1 MFFAHYPSLTK
12 HFIRVAI
19 FPLPSTSAAAPP
31 PPTPTAA
38 IASELLYSEIRF
50 DLNRPILISSLF
62 LFIHRDFFY
71 DFAIFFIFCVI
82 FMLYMF
88 SCLIIFWIGY
98 WWEWNDQQGNIK
110 KKRKEKNW
118 TISTT
123 LSFGYIYKTW

>member
-19 FPLPSTSAAAPP
+19 FPLPSTSAAAPS

-38 IASELLYSEIRF
+38 IASELLCSEIRF
-50 DLNRPILISSLF
+50 NLNRPILISSLF

-71 DFAIFFIFCVI
+71 DFAIFFIFYVI

-88 SCLIIFWIGY
+88 SCLIIF
-98 WWEWNDQQGNIK
+98 
-110 KKRKEKNW
+110 
-118 TISTT
+118 
-123 LSFGYIYKTW
+123 